1 MVPTTHGS
9 VLLGPTALDIADPGD
24 RATDPET
31 VTWILDNARRLVP
44 ATADA
49 YVMKTFAANRPAG
62 DEPHRL
68 RTDARQPCLLHVT
81 DRSAGVSISPA
92 AAELA
97 LTRPRQPT
105 AYESGPA
112 RPTAAARARCAQPAS
127 RS

>member
-1 MVPTTHGS
+1 VVSTTHGS

-112 RPTAAARARCAQPAS
+112 RPTAAARARCA
-127 RS
+127 